1 MRRILQI
8 SLAALL
14 VVTGFSAFA
23 ADPPKSGS
31 TTASGADAAKSP
43 QAAAYLAWVKAVKA
57 KDFEAWKKVVPAEA
71 VKQAEA
77 QAKEMGKK
85 PADILEMIGMMTPDE
100 NKFSDLKVDG
110 SKATLSV
117 VGTTKGEKGT
127 SYGTVGMILEGGS
140 WRVGKQS
147 WEVKDK

>member
-1 MRRILQI
+1 MRRFLHL
-8 SLAALL
+8 SLSTLFVAAAL
-14 VVTGFSAFA
+14 SASA

-31 TTASGADAAKSP
+31 STASAASIEKGP
-43 QAAAYLAWVKAVKA
+43 QATAYLAWVKAVKA

-71 VKQAEA
+71 VKQAEE

-85 PADILEMIGMMTPDE
+85 PAEILEMIGMMTPDE
-100 NKFSDLKVDG
+100 NKISDLKVDG
-110 SKATLSV
+110 NKATLSV
-117 VGTTKGEKGT
+117 VGKTKGEKGT
-127 SYGTVGMILEGGS
+127 MYGTVGMILEGGS